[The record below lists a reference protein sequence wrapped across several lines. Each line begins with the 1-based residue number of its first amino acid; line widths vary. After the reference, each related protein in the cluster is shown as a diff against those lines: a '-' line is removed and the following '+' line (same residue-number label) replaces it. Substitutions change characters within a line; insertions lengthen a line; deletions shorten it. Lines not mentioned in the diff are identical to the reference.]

1 MPSCLT
7 TGIMLSI
14 S

>member
-7 TGIMLSI
+7 TSK
-14 S
+14 